1 MPVSEERDDP
11 VTRAI
16 ELLDRYRE
24 QRDLTAIARAEE
36 LLRQVPGNAPERPYA
51 LVTLCEV
58 IVLQVRESAP
68 GASLDQAVELARAA
82 VDLVSPDSPL
92 APLTLS
98 QLCWTLCQ
106 RYEATGQRTDL
117 EEAIVAATTALT
129 NTGPDHPD
137 RAGALRNLGYA
148 HRLRYGRFGQLAD
161 LDTAVRLI
169 REAVS
174 TVDEPIGLFVS
185 QSMLTLCLIARFVA
199 LGRMADVDE
208 AVDLCRLVLSGMPA
222 DHVERMLVKANL
234 SYALWQRHMRGGP
247 LADLEEATRTSRE
260 VITMLPTYPQLR
272 SQFLANHAVVLFGHL
287 LQGDSGAHADAA
299 VQAARQAVEGSSH
312 DDPRLAIHR
321 SNLAN
326 MVLVQARLS
335 RDPAGVE
342 EAVRIGRVA
351 LSGLSPGNPDRAR
364 ALGVLATAYR
374 VRSMFTGA
382 AEDLDSAVGLWRA
395 AVGSRI
401 GPIEVKMGAAT
412 AWAAAA
418 TEVGN
423 AELALE
429 AYSVAVGLLPVLA
442 WRGLDRSVQE
452 QRLAKTAGLGAD
464 AAAWALTAGQPRR
477 AVELLEH
484 GRQVLWSQAVQ
495 TRSDLS
501 ALAAAAPELAAR
513 LDETR
518 RALDGEGADWSTG
531 MPGAGDP
538 ATRFEFLTMAAGG
551 GAGAPAVAEADRV
564 RRLAERWERLL
575 AEARGQPGFEEFL
588 AAPRFDSL
596 RRAADHGPVIMVST
610 SRWRSDALVVTPTEV
625 YPVPLPW
632 LDHDTAQSR
641 AGALLAAQR
650 EAESGGGALARTHLR
665 QTLISIQRWLWDT
678 MAEPI
683 CAALDEILG
692 PVPTGST
699 GIGPARVDGSTG
711 RRRVWWCPT
720 GPLTML
726 PLHAAGRYGAG
737 RALRDRRR
745 PTVTGRV
752 VSSYTSGL
760 GALLRARSGP
770 APARPPRV
778 FAVGLAQT
786 PGQAP
791 LPAVADELRAVG
803 ANLPGVRLLSGPGAT
818 TSAVLAALGQ
828 HSWAHFAC
836 HARQD
841 FDHPSASAL
850 HLSDGRLSVL
860 DLSSSPALAGRSGAG
875 ATTGADLAYL
885 SACRTAAGGR
895 DLPDEAIH
903 LTAALQLAGYRHVIG
918 SQWAVS
924 DRVAAQV
931 AEAVYGH
938 LTAGGE
944 PDASGAAYALDRA
957 VARVREEQPDRPELW
972 APLIHTGP

>member
-1 MPVSEERDDP
+1 MPVPEEPDDP
-11 VTRAI
+11 VDRAL
-16 ELLDRYRE
+16 ELLEHYR
-24 QRDLTAIARAEE
+24 QRRDLTAMSLAED
-36 LLRQVPGNAPERPYA
+36 LLRRVPESDPARPVA
-51 LVTLCEV
+51 LVVMAEL
-58 IVLQVRESAP
+58 IVLRVRESDP
-68 GASLDQAVELARAA
+68 LTTLDHAVDVARAA
-82 VDLVSPDSPL
+82 VDLASPGDPIESL
-92 APLTLS
+92 ARS

-106 RYEATGQRTDL
+106 RHEATGQLADL
-117 EEAIVAATTALT
+117 DEALRQGAAAVAGATAS
-129 NTGPDHPD
+129 PQD
-137 RAGALRNLGYA
+137 RAGGLRNLGNA
-148 HRLRYGRFGQLAD
+148 RRLRYARFGQLAD
-161 LDTAVRLI
+161 LDEAVRLT
-169 REAVS
+169 RAAVA
-174 TVDEPIGLFVS
+174 TVDDPVGLLVS
-185 QSMLTLCLIARFVA
+185 QGMLTTCLISRFMA
-199 LGRMADVDE
+199 LGRMGDADE
-208 AVDLCRLVLSGMPA
+208 AVELGRVMLAGLPA
-222 DHVERMLVKANL
+222 EHIERVMVQANL
-234 SYALWQRHMRGGP
+234 AHALWQRHMRGGP
-247 LADLEEATRTSRE
+247 AADLEEATRTSRE
-260 VITMLPTYPQLR
+260 VVTTLPAYPRMR
-272 SQFLANHAVVLFGHL
+272 SQFLANHAVVLFGHFL
-287 LQGDSGAHADAA
+287 SGDSGGHVEAA
-299 VQAARQAVEGSSH
+299 VRAAREAVEGAAS
-312 DDPRLAIHR
+312 DDPKLSIHR

-326 MVLVQARLS
+326 MVLVRARLG
-335 RDPAGVE
+335 RDPVGVD
-342 EAVRIGRVA
+342 EAVEIGRTA
-351 LSGLSPGNPDRAR
+351 LAGLSPGDPDRCR
-364 ALGVLATAYR
+364 ALSVLATAFR
-374 VRSMFTGA
+374 VRHMITGA
-382 AEDLDSAVGLWRA
+382 PVDLDAAVGLWRS
-395 AVGSRI
+395 AVGSRV
-401 GPIEVKMGAAT
+401 GPIEVRMGAAT
-412 AWAAAA
+412 AWANAA
-418 TEVGN
+418 TDVGD
-423 AELALE
+423 AGLALE

-452 QRLAKTAGLGAD
+452 QRLAKSAGLGAE
-464 AAAWALTAGQPRR
+464 AAAWALAAGQPRR

-501 ALAAAAPELAAR
+501 ALAVAAPELAAR

-518 RALDGEGADWSTG
+518 RALDGEGADWSG
-531 MPGAGDP
+531 GRAGGADP
-538 ATRFEFLTMAAGG
+538 AGFEWL
-551 GAGAPAVAEADRV
+551 AVAATGSGTAGEADH
-564 RRLAERWERLL
+564 RRRSAEHWERLL
-575 AEARGQPGFEEFL
+575 AEARRQPGFEDFL
-588 AAPRFDSL
+588 AAPRFESL
-596 RRAADHGPVIMVST
+596 RRAADDGPVILVNT
-610 SRWRSDALVVTPTEV
+610 TRWRSDALVVTATEV

-632 LDHDTAQSR
+632 LDHDTAQNR

-650 EAESGGGALARTHLR
+650 EAESGRGPLARTHLR

-678 MAEPI
+678 LAEPV

-692 PVPTGST
+692 PA
-699 GIGPARVDGSTG
+699 PADGSG
-711 RRRVWWCPT
+711 AGPGDGSAARRRVWWCPT

-737 RALRDRRR
+737 KELRDRRR
-745 PTVTGRV
+745 PTVAARV
-752 VSSYTSGL
+752 VSSYTSSL
-760 GALLRARSGP
+760 GALLRARTGP

-803 ANLPGVRLLSGPGAT
+803 ANLPGVRLLSGSGAT

-850 HLSDGRLSVL
+850 HLADGQLSVL
-860 DLSSSPALAGRSGAG
+860 DLSSGSTLAARTGA
-875 ATTGADLAYL
+875 GADLAYL

-931 AEAVYGH
+931 AEAVYAR

-972 APLIHTGP
+972 ASLIHTGP

>member
-1 MPVSEERDDP
+1 MPVSEEREDP
-11 VTRAI
+11 VAWAI
-16 ELLDRYRE
+16 ELIGRYRE
-24 QRDLTAIARAEE
+24 QRDLAAIARAEE
-36 LLRQVPGNAPERPYA
+36 LLRQVPGDAPERPYA
-51 LVTLCEV
+51 LLTLCEV
-58 IVLQVRESAP
+58 IVLRVRDSAP
-68 GASLDQAVELARAA
+68 GASLDHAVELARAA
-82 VDLVSPDSPL
+82 VDLVPADSPL
-92 APLTLS
+92 RPLTRS
-98 QLCWTLCQ
+98 QLCWALCQ
-106 RYEATGQRTDL
+106 RYEATGQLADL
-117 EEAIVAATTALT
+117 DEALAAGTAASTGTT
-129 NTGPDHPD
+129 PDHPN

-148 HRLRYGRFGQLAD
+148 RRLRYSRFGQLAD
-161 LDTAVRLI
+161 LDEAVRLTK
-169 REAVS
+169 EAVA
-174 TVDEPIGLFVS
+174 TVDEPVGLFVS
-185 QSMLTLCLIARFVA
+185 QSLLTICLIARFAA

-208 AVDLCRLVLSGMPA
+208 AVELCRLILAGMSA
-222 DHVERMLVKANL
+222 DHVERVLVQANL

-247 LADLEEATRTSRE
+247 AADLEEATRTSRE
-260 VITMLPTYPQLR
+260 VITMLPTYPRLR
-272 SQFLANHAVVLFGHL
+272 SQFLANHAVVLFGHFL
-287 LQGDSGAHADAA
+287 KGDSGIHVEAA
-299 VQAARQAVEGSSH
+299 VQAAREAVEGAST

-326 MVLVQARLS
+326 MVLVRARLGS
-335 RDPAGVE
+335 DPAGVE

-351 LSGLSPGNPDRAR
+351 LSGLSPGNPDRTR
-364 ALGVLATAYR
+364 ALSVLATAFR
-374 VRSMFTGA
+374 VRSMITGA
-382 AEDLDSAVGLWRA
+382 TADLDSAVGLWRA

-401 GPIEVKMGAAT
+401 GPIEVKMAAAT
-412 AWAAAA
+412 AWATAA
-418 TEVGN
+418 TDVGD
-423 AELALE
+423 AKLALE

-442 WRGLDRSVQE
+442 WRGLERSVQE
-452 QRLAKTAGLGAD
+452 QRLAKSAGLGAD
-464 AAAWALTAGQPRR
+464 AAAWALAAGQPRR

-518 RALDGEGADWSTG
+518 RALDGEGAAWSTG
-531 MPGAGDP
+531 APDTGDP
-538 ATRFEFLTMAAGG
+538 GTRFELLTMAS
-551 GAGAPAVAEADRV
+551 GAGSATVGEADRL

-575 AEARGQPGFEEFL
+575 AEARSQPGFEEFL
-588 AAPRFDSL
+588 AAPRFETL

-610 SRWRSDALVVTPTEV
+610 TRWRSDALVITPTEV
-625 YPVPLPW
+625 HPVPLPW
-632 LDHDTAQSR
+632 LDHDTVQSR

-650 EAESGGGALARTHLR
+650 EAESGSGALARTHLR

-678 MAEPI
+678 LAEPV

-692 PVPTGST
+692 PAPT
-699 GIGPARVDGSTG
+699 GIGPAQQDGPTG

-737 RALRDRRR
+737 RALRERRR
-745 PTVTGRV
+745 PTVTARL

-770 APARPPRV
+770 APARPARV

-791 LPAVADELRAVG
+791 LPAVADELRAVSE
-803 ANLPGVRLLSGPGAT
+803 NLPGVRLLSGPGAT

-860 DLSSSPALAGRSGAG
+860 DLSSSPALAARSGAG
-875 ATTGADLAYL
+875 ATAGADLAYL

-931 AEAVYGH
+931 AEAVYAH

-972 APLIHTGP
+972 APLVHTGP